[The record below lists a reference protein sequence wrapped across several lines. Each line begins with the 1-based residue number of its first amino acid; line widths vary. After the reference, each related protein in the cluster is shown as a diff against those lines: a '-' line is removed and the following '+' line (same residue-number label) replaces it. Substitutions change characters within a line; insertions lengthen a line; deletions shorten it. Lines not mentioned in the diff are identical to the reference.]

1 MDKETEKLVQSGKR
15 HNSTGYSPVPIIFE
29 KGEGVHLFDS
39 EGNKYLDFLGGIA
52 VNALGYNHP
61 ELTATLKEQA
71 ERVCHVSNLFYSEP
85 QVELLEKLCDMT
97 FADRAYLCNSGAE
110 STEGGLKLARKYQKD
125 IAEQPD
131 RVEFISMRNS
141 FHGRTMGAITATGQP
156 KYQRGF
162 EPLVP
167 GFKYG
172 EFNDL
177 ESVER
182 LVDDKTAGVI
192 VEPIQ
197 GEGGIVPAEL
207 EFLKGLRRICN
218 ESGALLLYDEVQ
230 TGMGRTGSLFAY
242 QEYGVQPDI
251 LWTAKGLGGG
261 TPIGATI
268 AKQRIF
274 DAWKP
279 GSHATTFGGNPLV
292 SAAGKTVLDV
302 IERDKLTAN
311 ATERGVQFRKGLE
324 SLAEEFDFMTD
335 IRGRGLMLGAE
346 CGEYTDDVV
355 EAARQRGLL
364 FNSAGG
370 DTLRF
375 LPPLIIE
382 PEHVETALQ
391 RLEGALRDVS

>member
-1 MDKETEKLVQSGKR
+1 
-15 HNSTGYSPVPIIFE
+15 
-29 KGEGVHLFDS
+29 
-39 EGNKYLDFLGGIA
+39 
-52 VNALGYNHP
+52 
-61 ELTATLKEQA
+61 LKEQA

-311 ATERGVQFRKGLE
+311 ATERGAQFRKGLE